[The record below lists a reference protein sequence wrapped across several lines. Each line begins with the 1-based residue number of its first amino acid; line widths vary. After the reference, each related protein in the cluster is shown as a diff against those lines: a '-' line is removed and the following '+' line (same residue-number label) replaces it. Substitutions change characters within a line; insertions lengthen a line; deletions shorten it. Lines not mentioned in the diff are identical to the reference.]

1 MTKVISVLTAI
12 AAFFCSIFS
21 IPFYANGEKV
31 DMSKFEL
38 VFEEQFNGELDKTLW
53 SGIDRLPDGKTTVR
67 RGGYWNNDLA
77 YTENGNLIIK
87 LKYLEEGLDGG
98 GAGWYSAGI
107 DTSTDNTNGFEQK
120 YGYFECRCI
129 LPKCEKSWAAFW
141 LMNYETFNCDGSG
154 EDGTEIDVFES
165 FYYGDFINNKVSSNL
180 YYDGYGEGKQS
191 KGSVKNLVRGNP
203 YEEFNTYGLEWNENE
218 YIFYING
225 VETYRT
231 NFGGVSKNPE
241 FMLLSVEFEMG
252 NENRKISKDL
262 EAEFIVDYVRAYQYK

>member
-1 MTKVISVLTAI
+1 MTKIISVITAM
-12 AAFFCSIFS
+12 AALFCSIFS

-53 SGIDRLPDGKTTVR
+53 SGIDRLPDGKTVTR
-67 RGGYWNNDLA
+67 RGGYWNNSLA

-87 LKYLEEGLDGG
+87 LKYFENGLDGG
-98 GAGWYSAGI
+98 VAGWYSAGI
-107 DTSTDNTNGFEQK
+107 DTSTDNINGYEQK

-129 LPKCEKSWAAFW
+129 LPKCERCWSAFW

-203 YEEFNTYGLEWNENE
+203 YEEFNTYGLEWNEDE

-231 NFGGVSKNPE
+231 NYGGVSKNPE
-241 FMLLSVEFEMG
+241 FMLLSIEMG
-252 NENRKISKDL
+252 ENNEEIPKGL

>member
-1 MTKVISVLTAI
+1 MAKVISVLTAI

-31 DMSKFEL
+31 DLSKFEL

-87 LKYLEEGLDGG
+87 LKYLEDGLDGG

-107 DTSTDNTNGFEQK
+107 DTSTDNINGYEQK

-129 LPKCEKSWAAFW
+129 LPKCARSWAAFW

-231 NFGGVSKNPE
+231 DFGGVSKNPE
-241 FMLLSVEFEMG
+241 FMLLSIEMG
-252 NENRKISKDL
+252 ENNEEIPKDL